1 MGVRER
7 KKERVSEKER
17 NPFRQNVFLHLRGN
31 EAEQIDGRR
40 SGTGSHFDAS
50 HGENRTEPTK
60 RSKSTNADKLIT
72 FVKSEFIKAK

>member
-31 EAEQIDGRR
+31 EAEKIEGRR

-50 HGENRTEPTK
+50 HGENRTDQE
-60 RSKSTNADKLIT
+60 
-72 FVKSEFIKAK
+72 IKEYEC